1 MIWLQYFMLF
11 IAFQGIFFSII
22 LLYIT
27 PSNRKAINILF
38 SGLLISVSFYILPNC
53 IAGFPMDF
61 PRIYLFSNI
70 FIYTFTPI
78 FYLLLNILFDDSF
91 KFHNK
96 HTIYIIPVL
105 VYLIFLL
112 KYLPMSDAI
121 ILKRLQSGNFTDLYF
136 IDLFTF
142 IFNLFIIY
150 KSWILFKRYRT
161 QLIPL
166 QKGAVIVFIGFIL
179 INNLL
184 WINKV
189 LLHLGNIGFHMNL
202 THDSIYW
209 VSFSLL
215 IFFPLTFLI
224 IRSNFF
230 KEYILTK
237 TSQGYK
243 VDNLELSKVE
253 SILIRIMKEQK
264 PYLDSDFSLSD
275 LATLSGIKQYYLS
288 RVMNHFMK
296 TTFFNL
302 INSYRLNEFLML
314 VNLKEYKN
322 ISLIDIAYESGFKS
336 KSTFYKMFKENK
348 GQSPKDYL
356 KSIGSPYYKS

>member
-1 MIWLQYFMLF
+1 MVTILYVIHCFSRD
-11 IAFQGIFFSII
+11 IFSII
-22 LLYIT
+22 LVYIT

-38 SGLLISVSFYILPNC
+38 SGLLISISFYILPNC
-53 IAGFPMDF
+53 IARFPIDF
-61 PRIYLFSNI
+61 PRVYLFANI

-91 KFHNK
+91 KFHKK
-96 HTIYIIPVL
+96 HIIYIIPVL

-112 KYLPMSDAI
+112 KYLSMTDALI
-121 ILKRLQSGNFTDLYF
+121 IERLKLGNLTDLQL

-142 IFNLFIIY
+142 IFNLYIIY

-161 QLIPL
+161 QLLSP
-166 QKGAVIVFIGFIL
+166 QKGAVVVFIGFIL
-179 INNLL
+179 LINLL

-189 LLHLGNIGFHMNL
+189 LLHLGNIGFQMNL

-237 TSQGYK
+237 TFEGYK

-253 SILIRIMKEQK
+253 STLIRIMKEQK
-264 PYLDSDFSLSD
+264 PYLDPEFSLSD
-275 LATLSGIKQYYLS
+275 LATLSGIKQYHLS

-302 INSYRLNEFLML
+302 INSYRLNEFLVL

-336 KSTFYKMFKENK
+336 KSTFYKIFKENK

-356 KSIGSPYYKS
+356 KSIDSPYYKS